1 MRAEEMAGPTVPEL
15 RTAMLAYCET
25 ARTKAEI
32 LEHARCDRD
41 IASRIMEQLVGQG
54 KIMIAPGTASTSAMR
69 WVVSAKAKAA
79 LKAMD
84 GGSDD

>member
-1 MRAEEMAGPTVPEL
+1 MRAEEAAGPTVSEL
-15 RTAMLAYCET
+15 RQDMLAYCET

-32 LEHARCDRD
+32 LDHTRCDRTV
-41 IASRIMEQLVGQG
+41 ASRLMDQLVGQG

-79 LKAMD
+79 LKEMD
-84 GGSDD
+84 GGDE